1 MSFACFVPHLIN
13 TSKRLFACIALRRM
27 HIFGAKPASRL
38 KSTNDNQSNM
48 KSKYDHH
55 EAIDGDDHDQD
66 VRPSFY

>member
-1 MSFACFVPHLIN
+1 
-13 TSKRLFACIALRRM
+13 M

-55 EAIDGDDHDQD
+55 EAIDDDDDDQD